1 MSESFIYNYTK
12 NRGKLIMGI
21 NKIKS
26 AKKEYVNG
34 QKRIEKTVNDMQR
47 VSSVLSNVENIIDDL
62 DEEFSKKT
70 GIVNKED
77 LTFLGVAVILQ
88 CARWILMPKMD
99 LNFDK
104 ISPNDRLQSNE
115 TKKSGPYKGKKSGAT
130 YENSE
135 INKYK
140 KKHSNKFDA
149 EEDEYRN
156 KLKGNGKYQYRS
168 WIEILMR
175 AVPYDAMNATDE
187 SKKLIPSIRGLN
199 NEGSNI
205 NGTNHHVATLGHDPV
220 LGWIFGT
227 MNIISQKITF
237 INLMTFDV
245 VYNNPLQLDKWGQSV
260 DYSKPSSVASM
271 LYYCVESINEDAKR
285 LPAAVFRQGIHLQSD
300 KLTKQGLPIPFLSSI
315 SPEKAQHIIEM
326 GWNSAEVERLLKKAL
341 KDAAIVGTQ
350 ALICMLINLIIKAIY
365 LMGSREDDK
374 MELKLREVRINKIL
388 LISNLIASTS
398 NVLYV
403 AVSRNINKI
412 DLGGIGVSLVNLFK
426 SKDLMEKVKYEF
438 ISNGIEQAIIGDEK
452 WEDYYLWEEKTNEE
466 R

>member
-1 MSESFIYNYTK
+1 
-12 NRGKLIMGI
+12 
-21 NKIKS
+21 
-26 AKKEYVNG
+26 
-34 QKRIEKTVNDMQR
+34 
-47 VSSVLSNVENIIDDL
+47 
-62 DEEFSKKT
+62 
-70 GIVNKED
+70 
-77 LTFLGVAVILQ
+77 
-88 CARWILMPKMD
+88 
-99 LNFDK
+99 
-104 ISPNDRLQSNE
+104 
-115 TKKSGPYKGKKSGAT
+115 
-130 YENSE
+130 
-135 INKYK
+135 
-140 KKHSNKFDA
+140 
-149 EEDEYRN
+149 
-156 KLKGNGKYQYRS
+156 
-168 WIEILMR
+168 MR

-245 VYNNPLQLDKWGQSV
+245 VYNNPLQLDKWGQSI

-326 GWNSAEVERLLKKAL
+326 GWNSVEVERLLKKAL

-412 DLGGIGVSLVNLFK
+412 DLGGIGVSLINLFK

-466 R
+466 RLRV

>member
-115 TKKSGPYKGKKSGAT
+115 TKKGGPYKGKKSGAT

-199 NEGSNI
+199 SAGSNI

-245 VYNNPLQLDKWGQSV
+245 VYNNPLQLDKWGQSI

-271 LYYCVESINEDAKR
+271 LYYCVESINEDTKR

-452 WEDYYLWEEKTNEE
+452 WEDYYLWEKKTNEE

>member
-77 LTFLGVAVILQ
+77 LTFLGIAVILQ

-156 KLKGNGKYQYRS
+156 KLEGNGKYQYRS

-199 NEGSNI
+199 SAGSNI

-245 VYNNPLQLDKWGQSV
+245 VYNNPLQLDKWGQSI

-271 LYYCVESINEDAKR
+271 LYYCVESINEDTKR